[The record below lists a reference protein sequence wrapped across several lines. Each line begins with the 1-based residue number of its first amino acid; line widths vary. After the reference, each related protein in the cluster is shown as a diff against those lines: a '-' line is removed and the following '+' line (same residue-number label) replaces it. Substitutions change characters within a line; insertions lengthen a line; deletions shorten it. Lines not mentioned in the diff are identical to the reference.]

1 MSDADTIPDFVK
13 GLVNGLPF
21 CSQPAN
27 LDAFPCNSTA
37 IVAVS
42 VGIGAASCA
51 LLFVIWLFHK
61 VRVVVLRFIY
71 PAYTPL
77 APGHLAD
84 DTVDCVV
91 VAVVVVCVEAIES
104 GVNH

>member
-61 VRVVVLRFIY
+61 VRVVVLQFIY
-71 PAYTPL
+71 TVYTPL
-77 APGHLAD
+77 LHLA
-84 DTVDCVV
+84 TWQMIPSIVSHH
-91 VAVVVVCVEAIES
+91 VCALKL
-104 GVNH
+104 